1 MLNTILP
8 LSKQLISI
16 PSTKENPEAL
26 QAVLAIARSQLPG
39 FTIETFEKDGVQSIL
54 VYNSPKRPKKFTMLL
69 NAHLDVTPG
78 KDYQFKPEVKG
89 DKLYGMGALD
99 MKSNAAC
106 MILVFKEIAKKV
118 SYPLALQLTTDEEL
132 GGFKGTKHQVEQ
144 GVRTDFVIAGET
156 TNFRIANK
164 SKGIIWLKIVTKGK
178 SAHGAY
184 PWKGEN
190 AISMMSAFLQNLQK
204 TYPNP
209 SEEKWVTTINIS
221 TITTT
226 NQTLNKIP
234 DDCTVSLDIRYI
246 PEDGEK
252 VIPTIKKL
260 LPKNFTMEVLVKEPA
275 QFAEETD
282 KTVQLLKKTAE
293 DVLKQPVSFH
303 SANGSSDARHFAPVG
318 GKGIEF
324 GALGGEIGSDNE
336 WIDIKSLEKYY
347 EILKKFLLSL
357 S

>member
-1 MLNTILP
+1 MLNTILS

-26 QAVLAIARSQLPG
+26 QTVLDVARSQLQG
-39 FTIETFEKDGVQSIL
+39 FSIETFEKDGVQSIL

-78 KDYQFKPEVKG
+78 KAYQFKPEVKD

-106 MILVFKEIAKKV
+106 MILVFKEVAKKV
-118 SYPLALQLTTDEEL
+118 NYPLALQLTTDEEL
-132 GGFKGTKHQVEQ
+132 GGFKGTKYQVEQ
-144 GVRTDFVIAGET
+144 GIRSDFVIAGET

-164 SKGIIWLKIVTKGK
+164 SKGIIWLKIVAKGK

-184 PWKGEN
+184 PWKGES
-190 AISMMSAFLQNLQK
+190 AISMMSAFLQNLEQ

-209 SEEKWVTTINIS
+209 SVEKWVTTINIS

-226 NQTLNKIP
+226 NETFNKIP
-234 DDCTVSLDIRYI
+234 DDCSVSLDIRYI

-260 LPKNFTMEVLVKEPA
+260 LPKNFSMEVLVKEPA
-275 QFAEETD
+275 QFTEETD
-282 KTVQLLKKTAE
+282 KTVHLVKKTAE
-293 DVLKQPVSFH
+293 EVLKQSVSFH
-303 SANGSSDARHFAPVG
+303 RANGSSDVRHFASVG

-324 GALGGEIGSDNE
+324 GSLGGEIGSDNE
-336 WIDIKSLEKYY
+336 WIDIESLGKYY
-347 EILKKFLLSL
+347 KILKHFLLSL